1 MGHGEVDCKA
11 CHGFNGI
18 ISLLQQLI
26 PVLTVNFFSLRL
38 GRRRA
43 ADESW
48 REEHP
53 DHQRVSLS

>member
-26 PVLTVNFFSLRL
+26 PVLTVNFFPLGWDEGVQQMSLGEKSIL
-38 GRRRA
+38 TISG
-43 ADESW
+43 
-48 REEHP
+48 
-53 DHQRVSLS
+53 